1 MKLAHG
7 GRANQSHLEVEM
19 AKQGVCKVQNSR
31 HMVVT
36 QVGRLSF
43 PNLFTPKAFQD
54 KPNEPKYF
62 SCHLIFDSIDE
73 LKMDWNG
80 KRTKTPSLL
89 KAIRYVKEDQ
99 WGPKENWPKF
109 TYPVIFNGDD
119 ERNKDGEIRD
129 GYEGKVYIRLKSGE
143 KYPPKVVLAN
153 GAPATEQDVYGGC
166 YVQAQ
171 ILVRPYLLPKPGVS
185 LRLLGIRKV
194 KDGEKFGAGADL
206 FEYEE
211 IDELENDD
219 WSDDNEGGDDDF

>member
-1 MKLAHG
+1 
-7 GRANQSHLEVEM
+7 M
-19 AKQGVCKVQNSR
+19 AKQANIVKVNNAR

-54 KPNEPKYF
+54 KPNEAKTF
-62 SCHLIFDSIDE
+62 SCHLIFDSMDE
-73 LKMDWNG
+73 LKEPWNG
-80 KRTKTPSLL
+80 KKTKTPSLT
-89 KAIRYVKEDQ
+89 KAIFHAKTDQ
-99 WGPKENWPKF
+99 WGPKESWPKF
-109 TYPVIFNGDD
+109 PYPVIFDGNE
-119 ERNKDGEIRD
+119 ERNKDGEIRN
-129 GYEGKVYIRLKSGE
+129 GYEGKTYIRLKSGE
-143 KYPPKVVLAN
+143 KFPPKVVLAN
-153 GAPATEQDVYGGC
+153 GSPATDQDVYGGC

-211 IDELENDD
+211 IDESGDD
-219 WSDDNEGGDDDF
+219 WSDDSDDGDGDDF